1 MANVH
6 TTLTSLFDDI
16 ADAIRENTPVTEQIK
31 ADAFPAYIR
40 MLGYDGTIPDTPSVL
55 NSCSW
60 DFIRFVTNQLNPAD
74 NFFGVD
80 S

>member
-16 ADAIRENTPVTEQIK
+16 ADAIRDNTPVTEQIK

-40 MLGYDGTIPDTPSVL
+40 MLGYDGTIPATPSVL
-55 NSCSW
+55 DSCPW
-60 DFIRFVTNQLNPAD
+60 DFIRWASD
-74 NFFGVD
+74 
-80 S
+80 